1 MELSLG
7 GRVALVTGAGGG
19 IGGAIARRLA
29 AADADVVLVDRYSS
43 SLAEVAADVT
53 QAGRR
58 ALAVEADVRDL
69 QRARE
74 VVAEAVA
81 TLGGLHSLVC
91 AAGVVRDRVSW
102 KMAEAE
108 WDEVLDVNLKGC
120 FAYAR
125 AALPALRE
133 AGGGRIVNIASINGL
148 RGKFGQANY
157 AASKAGMIGLTK
169 SLAREAGAFGVTV
182 NAVAPGLVRTE
193 LTRTLPAEVLRAA
206 AAEAV
211 LARPTEPEDVANAV
225 LFLCSDLA
233 SQVTGE
239 VIRVDGGQY
248 I

>member
-1 MELSLG
+1 VELSLG

>member
-1 MELSLG
+1 MELSLA

-29 AADADVVLVDRYSS
+29 AADADVVLVDRDGARAAAVA
-43 SLAEVAADVT
+43 AEVT
-53 QAGRR
+53 RAGRR
-58 ALAVEADVRDL
+58 ALPLEADVRDL
-69 QRARE
+69 ERARD

-102 KMAEAE
+102 KMAETE

-125 AALPALRE
+125 AALPALR
-133 AGGGRIVNIASINGL
+133 AGGGGRIVNIASINGL

-193 LTRTLPAEVLRAA
+193 LTRALPAEVLRAA

-211 LARPTEPEDVANAV
+211 LTRPTEPEDVANAV

>member
-1 MELSLG
+1 MELSLA

-29 AADADVVLVDRYSS
+29 AADADVVLVDRDGARAAAVA
-43 SLAEVAADVT
+43 AEVT
-53 QAGRR
+53 RAGRR
-58 ALAVEADVRDL
+58 ALPLEADVRDL
-69 QRARE
+69 ERARD

-102 KMAEAE
+102 KMAETE

-125 AALPALRE
+125 AALPALR
-133 AGGGRIVNIASINGL
+133 AGGGGRIVNIASINGL

-193 LTRTLPAEVLRAA
+193 LTRALPAEVLRAA